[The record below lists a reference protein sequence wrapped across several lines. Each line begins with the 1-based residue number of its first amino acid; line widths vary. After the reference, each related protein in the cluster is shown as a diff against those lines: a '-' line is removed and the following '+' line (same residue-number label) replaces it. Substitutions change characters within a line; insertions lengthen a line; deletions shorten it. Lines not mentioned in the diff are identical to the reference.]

1 LEDFLRRATFAENKC
16 FKEKDM
22 TSYEDNYDHLFSM
35 IDQIIKL
42 EKKSVELNTSLLQE
56 LIDRGERNIH
66 TLDCV
71 ADRLLDTMNGLT
83 GGGENEYRQYLDYI
97 ETFNPTE
104 AKERR
109 DDLEYDLGYKTHVL
123 YAAAIL
129 CRKEL
134 EGKQSKNGQPSFD
147 VIMKN
152 YNPKVYDIKKKT
164 ASFLFFI
171 HLGTGRSTD
180 ELIKMLQAITESTDY
195 VLSNVDEFED
205 LMHFPR
211 ETYHPLRE
219 DEWKHIQYIVEHNI
233 ELYKTHL
240 EQNKDLISN
249 VFGMAK
255 SH

>member
-1 LEDFLRRATFAENKC
+1 
-16 FKEKDM
+16 M
-22 TSYEDNYDHLFSM
+22 TPYEDNNNHLFSM
-35 IDQIIKL
+35 IDQIIEL
-42 EKKSVELNTSLLQE
+42 EKKSVKQNTSLLHE
-56 LIDRGERNIH
+56 MIDSRERDIQ
-66 TLDCV
+66 TLDSV

-83 GGGENEYRQYLDYI
+83 GDGENEYRKYLDYI

-104 AKERR
+104 AKKRR
-109 DDLEYDLGYKTHVL
+109 DDLEYNLGYKTHVL

-134 EGKQSKNGQPSFD
+134 KGKQSKDGQPSFD
-147 VIMKN
+147 VIIKN

-233 ELYKTHL
+233 ELYETHL
-240 EQNKDLISN
+240 EQNKDLINN
-249 VFGMAK
+249 VFRMAK